1 MKLLL
6 SFCAIFLLLLQ
17 APAEAQVRVLNDAVE
32 FNGKINTTQRKSL
45 ILQNESDQT
54 KEYILKFLRGNI
66 ASSQNVKIC
75 LGNTCYD
82 PKKDLA
88 KVKITLAPGEIY
100 TDLYLEFDLGITE
113 AKGTFDLHFAN
124 TENLR
129 DVFIIESIY
138 HVENP
143 TSDASLVD
151 HKDITLG
158 SIYPNPTNSNT
169 RFVQLDYQIKNPNV
183 KARVVI
189 NSIIGNPVAD
199 LRLDPQQKSIGINVS
214 DLTPGFYFYTL
225 IVDNQNIVTKKLVVK
240 R

>member
-6 SFCAIFLLLLQ
+6 SFCTIFLLSLQ
-17 APAEAQVRVLNDAVE
+17 APAEAQVRVLNDVVE
-32 FNGKINTTQRKSL
+32 FNGKVNTTQRKSL
-45 ILQNESDQT
+45 ILQNESDEA

-66 ASSQNVKIC
+66 ASSQNVEIC
-75 LGNTCYD
+75 LGNSCYD

-88 KVKITLAPGEIY
+88 KVKIKLNPGEIF

-124 TENLR
+124 TKNLR

-138 HVENP
+138 NVESTGNDNS
-143 TSDASLVD
+143 TVE
-151 HKDITLG
+151 HKDITMG
-158 SIYPNPTNSNT
+158 SIYPNPSS
-169 RFVQLDYQIKNPNV
+169 RFAQLDYQIKNPSAQ
-183 KARVVI
+183 ARIVI
-189 NSIIGNPVAD
+189 NSFIGNPVVD
-199 LRLDPQQKSIGINVS
+199 LRLEPNQKSIGINVS
-214 DLTPGFYFYTL
+214 DLNPGIYFYTL

>member
-1 MKLLL
+1 MKLIL
-6 SFCAIFLLLLQ
+6 SCCTILFLWLQ
-17 APAEAQVRVLNDAVE
+17 APADAQVRVLNDAVE
-32 FNGKINTTQRKSL
+32 FNGKVNTTQRKSL
-45 ILQNESDQT
+45 ILQNESDQA

-88 KVKITLAPGEIY
+88 KVKIKLAPGEIY

-138 HVENP
+138 HVEN
-143 TSDASLVD
+143 TLNDNSTVD
-151 HKDITLG
+151 HKDITMG
-158 SIYPNPTNSNT
+158 SIYPNPSS
-169 RFVQLDYQIKNPNV
+169 RFAQLDYQIKNPSAQ
-183 KARVVI
+183 ARIVI
-189 NSIIGNPVAD
+189 NSFIGNPMVD
-199 LRLDPQQKSIGINVS
+199 LRLDPSQNSIGINVS
-214 DLTPGFYFYTL
+214 DLNPGIYFYTL

>member
-6 SFCAIFLLLLQ
+6 SLCTIMFLWVQ

-32 FNGKINTTQRKSL
+32 FNGKVNTTQRKSL

-88 KVKITLAPGEIY
+88 KVKVKLNPGEIY

-138 HVENP
+138 NVENAGNDNS
-143 TSDASLVD
+143 TVD
-151 HKDITLG
+151 HKDITMG
-158 SIYPNPTNSNT
+158 SIYPNPSS
-169 RFVQLDYQIKNPNV
+169 RFAQLDYQIKNPSAQ
-183 KARVVI
+183 ARVVI
-189 NSIIGNPVAD
+189 NSFIGNPVVD
-199 LRLDPQQKSIGINVS
+199 LRLDPHQKSIGINVS
-214 DLTPGFYFYTL
+214 DLNPGIYFYTL

>member
-6 SFCAIFLLLLQ
+6 SLCTIMFLWLQ

-32 FNGKINTTQRKSL
+32 FNGKVNTTQRKSL

-88 KVKITLAPGEIY
+88 RVKVKLKPGEIF

-113 AKGTFDLHFAN
+113 AKGTFDLHFLEWHKIKASR
-124 TENLR
+124 TR
-129 DVFIIESIY
+129 GIY
-138 HVENP
+138 
-143 TSDASLVD
+143 A
-151 HKDITLG
+151 LG
-158 SIYPNPTNSNT
+158 SHW
-169 RFVQLDYQIKNPNV
+169 RQ
-183 KARVVI
+183 
-189 NSIIGNPVAD
+189 GPVW
-199 LRLDPQQKSIGINVS
+199 R
-214 DLTPGFYFYTL
+214 
-225 IVDNQNIVTKKLVVK
+225 
-240 R
+240 